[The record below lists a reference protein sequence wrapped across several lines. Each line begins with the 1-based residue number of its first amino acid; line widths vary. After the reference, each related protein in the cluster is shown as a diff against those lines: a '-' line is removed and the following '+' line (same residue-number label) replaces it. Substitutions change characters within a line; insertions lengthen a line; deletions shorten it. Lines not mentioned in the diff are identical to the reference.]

1 MEGQDQNRSEE
12 ATPFKLKRAREKG
25 QVARGMDLGFVGSL
39 LVLAVMILFA
49 GPAFASRLTDLM
61 RLTFSAGVDRA
72 KEPVSV
78 LSTVGDVYWIAFE
91 PLVTMGIA
99 MMVVLVLLELI
110 QLRGFIFTTEP
121 LKPDFSRLNPAKGL
135 KRLFTMRML
144 KELLKNLVKLVV
156 YSAIAWLMIT
166 GAMELHGDALGNAGR
181 LGQAMA
187 DSAQRLLFALIGGA
201 FIFMVLDQ
209 LITRGEFRKQMRMSR
224 RELTRESKEREGEPR
239 IKQKRRQLHQEMRK
253 QAEGLGR
260 LDGSDLVITN
270 PEHFAVALAYD
281 PGKMDAPVVRARG
294 RNHFAQLLKRKARIL
309 GLPVIA
315 DPVLARALYRECK
328 ADQAITA
335 QHFHAVARHYAK
347 LRRCAPTG
355 TGVAD
360 KAGSG
365 VAISN
370 GSGDI
375 RGTEIG

>member
-39 LVLAVMILFA
+39 LVLAAMILFA
-49 GPAFASRLTDLM
+49 GPAFAARLTDLM
-61 RLTFSAGVDRA
+61 RLTFTAGVGRA
-72 KEPVSV
+72 KEPMSV
-78 LSTVGDVYWIAFE
+78 LATMGDVYWIAFE
-91 PLVTMGIA
+91 PLVMMGIA

-144 KELLKNLVKLVV
+144 KELLKNLVKLVI
-156 YSAIAWLMIT
+156 YTAIAWLMIT
-166 GAMELHGDALGNAGR
+166 GVMELHGDAMGNAAR
-181 LGQAMA
+181 LSQAMA
-187 DSAQRLLFALIGGA
+187 DSGKRLLFAFIGGA
-201 FIFMVLDQ
+201 FAFMVLDQ
-209 LITRGEFRKQMRMSR
+209 MITRGEFRKQMRMSR

-239 IKQKRRQLHQEMRK
+239 IKQKRSQLHQEMRK
-253 QAEGLGR
+253 QAEGLGK

-281 PGKMDAPVVRARG
+281 PAKMDAPVVRARG
-294 RNHFAQLLKRKARIL
+294 RNHFAQLLKRKARTL
-309 GLPVIA
+309 GLPIIA
-315 DPVLARALYRECK
+315 DPVLARALYRDCR

-347 LRRCAPTG
+347 LPKRVSGGCD
-355 TGVAD
+355 VA
-360 KAGSG
+360 ARE
-365 VAISN
+365 N
-370 GSGDI
+370 GGAASREIDEI
-375 RGTEIG
+375 RGAEIG